1 MPLTINDLQ
10 IRSKNVHDSSDLSSE
25 TCEKFFQ
32 IWSHKAANISND
44 LIEYTIRHRQ
54 LDRLRFLLQ
63 TRNELSQRQNVS
75 PICQILTHTGDDLRR
90 INEHIRRFC
99 LSTRNLYRHLRSD
112 SRIYPKMSIA
122 LDEGIIMKI
131 CRFIFKTKVLIKII
145 SKQQSLN
152 VEQNEQSNQNK
163 IKKNDP
169 FKNITKAFIALQSNF
184 EILFGDVV
192 EKDFFQNAKAAVQT
206 LPIILDTSKTIRL
219 IFCALYKLTE
229 PERQAEVEAIRQRR
243 LALGTHESSTKQKKS
258 IARSMPMKR
267 EENMKFKTTNKML
280 KRNQSQLLYSSMGTN
295 TRASSLSPNTKTDKS
310 ANQLYTKIKG
320 RSRKVQVPKHQS
332 NIRNKTSK
340 LIQVISIN
348 LFLIL
353 AATSN
358 KKELLPSSSSSVKTS
373 VHSSKHSL
381 QEQKQNKSSHRK
393 MKIPK
398 STKNK
403 NASATHSA
411 SSKLHNESTN
421 NDNNI
426 GIKIQSSNQTP
437 IMNEKNVGWTTWL
450 HNAKLSLTSI
460 LQSSQTNKRMRNI
473 QCRQIKDL
481 FRLDI
486 LLTYFIKLYTSF

>member
-10 IRSKNVHDSSDLSSE
+10 IRSKNVHCSSDLSNE
-25 TCEKFFQ
+25 TCETFFQ

-63 TRNELSQRQNVS
+63 TRNELSQRQNAS
-75 PICQILTHTGDDLRR
+75 PICQILTHIEDDLRR

-122 LDEGIIMKI
+122 LDEGIIIKI

-145 SKQQSLN
+145 SKEQSLN
-152 VEQNEQSNQNK
+152 VEQDEQSNQK
-163 IKKNDP
+163 RIKKNDP
-169 FKNITKAFIALQSNF
+169 YKNITKAFVALQSNF

-243 LALGTHESSTKQKKS
+243 LALGTHESSRKQQNS

-267 EENMKFKTTNKML
+267 EESMKFKTTNKML
-280 KRNQSQLLYSSMGTN
+280 KRNQSQLLYNSMGTH
-295 TRASSLSPNTKTDKS
+295 TKASSLSPNTITDTS
-310 ANQLYTKIKG
+310 ANQLYTE
-320 RSRKVQVPKHQS
+320 VNNNHF
-332 NIRNKTSK
+332 
-340 LIQVISIN
+340 
-348 LFLIL
+348 FLSSS
-353 AATSN
+353 TSN
-358 KKELLPSSSSSVKTS
+358 KKELFPSSSSSAKTS

-381 QEQKQNKSSHRK
+381 QEQKQVLLFLYFIETKYVFYYIDNQNKSPHQK

-398 STKNK
+398 RTNNK

-411 SSKLHNESTN
+411 SSNIYNESMNT
-421 NDNNI
+421 DNNI
-426 GIKIQSSNQTP
+426 RIKIRSSNQTP
-437 IMNEKNVGWTTWL
+437 IMNEKNVSWTTWL

-460 LQSSQTNKRMRNI
+460 LQSSQTNKNVSLS
-473 QCRQIKDL
+473 KP
-481 FRLDI
+481 
-486 LLTYFIKLYTSF
+486 LLTTWASLDRISKL

>member
-243 LALGTHESSTKQKKS
+243 LA
-258 IARSMPMKR
+258 
-267 EENMKFKTTNKML
+267 
-280 KRNQSQLLYSSMGTN
+280 
-295 TRASSLSPNTKTDKS
+295 
-310 ANQLYTKIKG
+310 
-320 RSRKVQVPKHQS
+320 
-332 NIRNKTSK
+332 
-340 LIQVISIN
+340 
-348 LFLIL
+348 
-353 AATSN
+353 ATSN

-481 FRLDI
+481 FRLDVSLSKP
-486 LLTYFIKLYTSF
+486 LLTTWASLDRISKL

>member
-332 NIRNKTSK
+332 NIRDKTSK

>member
-10 IRSKNVHDSSDLSSE
+10 IRSKNVHCSSDLSNE
-25 TCEKFFQ
+25 TCETFFQ

-63 TRNELSQRQNVS
+63 TRNELSQRQNAS
-75 PICQILTHTGDDLRR
+75 PICQILTHIEDDLRR

-122 LDEGIIMKI
+122 LDEGIIIKI
-131 CRFIFKTKVLIKII
+131 CRFMFKTKVLIKII
-145 SKQQSLN
+145 SKEQSLN
-152 VEQNEQSNQNK
+152 VEQDEQSNQK
-163 IKKNDP
+163 RIKTNDP
-169 FKNITKAFIALQSNF
+169 YKNITKAFVALQSNF

-243 LALGTHESSTKQKKS
+243 LAS
-258 IARSMPMKR
+258 
-267 EENMKFKTTNKML
+267 
-280 KRNQSQLLYSSMGTN
+280 
-295 TRASSLSPNTKTDKS
+295 
-310 ANQLYTKIKG
+310 
-320 RSRKVQVPKHQS
+320 
-332 NIRNKTSK
+332 
-340 LIQVISIN
+340 
-348 LFLIL
+348 
-353 AATSN
+353 TSN
-358 KKELLPSSSSSVKTS
+358 KKELFPSSSSSAKTS

-381 QEQKQNKSSHRK
+381 QEQKQVLLFLYFIETKYVFYYIDNQNKSPHQK

-398 STKNK
+398 RTNNK

-411 SSKLHNESTN
+411 SSNIYNESMNT
-421 NDNNI
+421 DNNI
-426 GIKIQSSNQTP
+426 RIKIRSSNQTP
-437 IMNEKNVGWTTWL
+437 IMNEKNVSWTTWL

-460 LQSSQTNKRMRNI
+460 LQSSQTNKNVSLS
-473 QCRQIKDL
+473 KP
-481 FRLDI
+481 
-486 LLTYFIKLYTSF
+486 LLTTWASLDRISKL

>member
-1 MPLTINDLQ
+1 
-10 IRSKNVHDSSDLSSE
+10 
-25 TCEKFFQ
+25 
-32 IWSHKAANISND
+32 
-44 LIEYTIRHRQ
+44 
-54 LDRLRFLLQ
+54 
-63 TRNELSQRQNVS
+63 
-75 PICQILTHTGDDLRR
+75 
-90 INEHIRRFC
+90 
-99 LSTRNLYRHLRSD
+99 
-112 SRIYPKMSIA
+112 
-122 LDEGIIMKI
+122 
-131 CRFIFKTKVLIKII
+131 
-145 SKQQSLN
+145 
-152 VEQNEQSNQNK
+152 
-163 IKKNDP
+163 
-169 FKNITKAFIALQSNF
+169 
-184 EILFGDVV
+184 
-192 EKDFFQNAKAAVQT
+192 VQT

-332 NIRNKTSK
+332 NIRDKTSK

-381 QEQKQNKSSHRK
+381 QEQKQVLLFLYFIETKFVFYYIHNQNKSSHRK

-481 FRLDI
+481 FRLDVSLSKP
-486 LLTYFIKLYTSF
+486 LLTTWASLDRISKL